1 MTTAPP
7 VAELPFLAMLGALLL
22 LGGAVSALAA
32 RRRPF
37 TMLGLMCLSDIGLT
51 LLGLGLGGAAG
62 LVGGTTQLIYQMAAR
77 CLALLTLARLART
90 AGSGSLDDLRGIRAA
105 LPLTGLFFGF
115 AMFAGMGLSVF
126 LVPDGRAFILH
137 AAFAAGHWGYAV
149 AVAFAGMALAAATV
163 LSVQAICLESGPW
176 RESAHVPHA
185 PSATFHVLAGLF
197 AAFLAAFGLAGHAV
211 TAQVA
216 DVLGVAAD
224 ALPAFGA
231 HWHPA
236 ALLPFAG
243 AFAVWCIGLVSGR
256 ARALAGVALV
266 AASLALTWTDT
277 TIDPL
282 SRLFGVI
289 IAGIGLVVAV
299 YSVGY
304 IHHDRRAGGYWFF
317 LLLMCGSLS
326 GLALARDFGGFYVFW
341 ELMTFSSYFLVA
353 HEATDK
359 AFHAAVKYFVM
370 CVAGACAMLP
380 GFMLLSAQAGTLDFA
395 ALAGLAATLPAPVVK
410 GAVVLAFVGFAVKA
424 GLVPGH
430 GWLPDAH
437 PAAPSSIS
445 GPLSGILTKTGVYG
459 TLRLMLA
466 VFGSA
471 VLLKAGESAGGFSS
485 MGLLVT
491 VMGTATMLY
500 GELMAL
506 KQDDLKRL
514 LAYSTMGQVGE
525 IFMVIGIGTWLA
537 TTGSLLHVLNHAIM
551 KNLLFLC
558 AGGLILRAGSKKLA
572 DLAGMARVMPFTAG
586 CMVVGLISIM
596 GLPPFNGFVGKYLML
611 QSLVAAGQPALAA
624 VLLLGSLAGCVY
636 YMRIVRTL
644 VFQPYTGPMVHEAP
658 ASMRV
663 ATGVLAALCLV
674 LGVLPQLGLSL
685 VTPVADM
692 LAGAGKLDVQALP
705 MLAVTWHPFVLI
717 PMLGAVVPFLLRRD
731 RKAAGLA
738 TAIILAVAAIAV
750 VAFGRGLDSLSFAFA
765 LVVPVIGCLN
775 MFYAVGYME
784 HSHTQWRFYTF
795 FLFMVGGLMG
805 VAASNDLFGFF
816 TFWEIMSS
824 WSLYFVIVH
833 EENPAALREGFKY
846 FFFNVLGAAFLFLGV
861 VMLSSLAGDPS
872 FGAVRSALP
881 TMPVALAATAV
892 ALMAIGFT
900 MKAAQLPFRIDVQMH
915 PATAPTP
922 VSGYISSVLLKSA
935 LFGLAKLFFVLGGA
949 GFFTGLAAQWGQ
961 PQVMYA
967 IAWVGGITIVMAAL
981 LAVMQSDLK
990 LVLIYSTVSQLGY
1003 MVVGVALGT
1012 PLGMAGGMLHL
1023 VNHVLFKD
1031 LLFLVAGSLILCTH
1045 KHSLDELGGIGQRMP
1060 VTLTMFAI
1068 GALSVVGVPP
1078 TNGFASK
1085 WILYHALM
1093 AEGEVALALLS
1104 LAGSVLTL
1112 AYFAKFLH
1120 SAFLG
1125 RPTPELAHVQEAP
1138 RIMLVPMG
1146 ILAAGCIITGVLPG
1160 LPLLAIDAVGR
1171 ELGFAGLAVA
1181 PWGVASG
1188 AGAFNA
1194 TALAVL
1200 LAVAFFGG
1208 RTALRGLI
1216 GTVRTTDIHPCGV
1229 AMKADEARL
1238 APQDI
1243 YGAPLALLRQLA
1255 QAAVPALKR
1264 R

>member
-22 LGGAVSALAA
+22 LGGAISAFAT

-37 TMLGLMCLSDIGLT
+37 TMLGLMFLSDIGLAV
-51 LLGLGLGGAAG
+51 LGLGLGESTG
-62 LVGGTTQLIYQMAAR
+62 LVGGATQIIYQAVAR
-77 CLALLTLARLART
+77 CLALLTLARLSRT
-90 AGSGSLDDLRGIRAA
+90 AGSASLDGLRGIRAA
-105 LPLTGLFFGF
+105 LPFTGLLFGF
-115 AMFAGMGLSVF
+115 AMFAGMGLSPF
-126 LVPDGRAFILH
+126 LAPDGRAFILH
-137 AAFAAGHWGYAV
+137 AAFAAGHWGYAATV
-149 AVAFAGMALAAATV
+149 ALAGMAMAAATV
-163 LSVQAICLESGPW
+163 LSVQAVCLEPGRW
-176 RESAHVPHA
+176 RESAHIPHA
-185 PSATFHVLAGLF
+185 LSATFSVQAGL
-197 AAFLAAFGLAGHAV
+197 LALILGAWGLAGHSV
-211 TAQVA
+211 TARMA
-216 DVLGVAAD
+216 EALGVAPD

-236 ALLPFAG
+236 ALIPYAG

-256 ARALAGVALV
+256 ARALAGVLLV
-266 AASLALTWTDT
+266 AASLALTWADAEL
-277 TIDPL
+277 DPL

-289 IAGIGLVVAV
+289 IAGVGLVVAV

-304 IHHDRRAGGYWFF
+304 IQHDRRAGGYWFF

-370 CVAGACAMLP
+370 CVAGACVMLP
-380 GFMLLSAQAGTLDFA
+380 GFMLLSAHTGTLDFA
-395 ALAGLAATLPAPVVK
+395 ALAGVAATLPAPVIT
-410 GAVVLAFVGFAVKA
+410 GAVVLALVGFAVKA

-471 VLLKAGESAGGFSS
+471 VLLGAGASVGGFSS
-485 MGLLVT
+485 LGLLVT
-491 VMGTATMLY
+491 TLGTLTMLY

-506 KQDDLKRL
+506 RQTDLKRL

-525 IFMVIGIGTWLA
+525 IFMVIGLGTWLA

-572 DLAGMARVMPFTAG
+572 DLSGMARVMPFTAG

-611 QSLVAAGQPALAA
+611 QALVAAGHPAVAA

-644 VFQPYTGPMVHEAP
+644 VFQPYTGPVVREAP
-658 ASMRV
+658 AAMRA

-692 LAGAGKLDVQALP
+692 LAGAGKLDAASLP

-717 PMLGAVVPFLLRRD
+717 PMLGAAVPFLLRRD
-731 RKAAGLA
+731 RKAAGMA
-738 TAIILAVAAIAV
+738 TAIILAVAAAAV
-750 VAFGRGLDSLSFAFA
+750 VVFGRGLDALSYAFA

-775 MFYAVGYME
+775 MLYAVGYME

-861 VMLSSLAGDPS
+861 VMLSAMAGDSS

-881 TMPVALAATAV
+881 TLPVPLAATAV
-892 ALMAIGFT
+892 ALMSIGFT

-1003 MVVGVALGT
+1003 MVMGVALGT

-1120 SAFLG
+1120 AAFLG
-1125 RPTPELAHVQEAP
+1125 RPSPDLAHVHEAP
-1138 RIMLVPMG
+1138 RVMLVPMG
-1146 ILAAGCIITGVLPG
+1146 ILAAGCIITGVFPG
-1160 LPLLAIDAVGR
+1160 LPLLAIDMVGR
-1171 ELGFAGLAVA
+1171 QLGFAGLAVA

-1194 TALAVL
+1194 TALTVL

-1208 RTALRGLI
+1208 RLALRRLI
-1216 GTVRTTDIHPCGV
+1216 GTVRTTDIHTCGV

-1255 QAAVPALKR
+1255 QAAVPALKKR
-1264 R
+1264 